1 MREQPGADDHA
12 RYREGLLVGEVS
24 ELALKG
30 VLGVPPASARLQS
43 SPLAIYARKI
53 ILPVVTALIVLVTWE
68 VLVDALK
75 ISPVLLPPPSMI
87 GERLV
92 DLFFPLFLRHSIPT
106 AWESILAFLI
116 SSALGVALAG
126 LLSSATLLREA
137 LYPNVVVFQLIPKIA
152 LAPLFIV
159 WLGIGSESRLAFAVF
174 ISFFP
179 VVIATLAGLDNVD
192 RDLIRL
198 CRALKASE
206 WQTFVEV
213 RLPHAIPY
221 IFSGMKIA
229 TTFAIIGVIVG
240 EFITSQ
246 AGLGYLILFASAQ
259 AETALILAAI
269 LVLCVFGLVFYG
281 LVAVAETLT
290 RRRFGA

>member
-1 MREQPGADDHA
+1 VASDGNAVLTPKTGAAPLSDEPPLSPMRGMGGSH
-12 RYREGLLVGEVS
+12 LLAGYVRMT
-24 ELALKG
+24 L
-30 VLGVPPASARLQS
+30 
-43 SPLAIYARKI
+43 
-53 ILPVVTALIVLVTWE
+53 LPIAAAVIVLIAWE
-68 VLVDALK
+68 IVVRVFN

-87 GERLV
+87 WDRLLE
-92 DLFFPLFLRHSIPT
+92 LFFPLLLRHSIPT
-106 AWESILAFLI
+106 IWESVMAFLI

-126 LLSSATLLREA
+126 LLSSSKLLREA
-137 LYPNVVVFQLIPKIA
+137 LYPNVVLFQLIPKIA

-159 WLGIGSESRLAFAVF
+159 WLGIGAESRIAFSVF

-179 VVIATLAGLDNVD
+179 IVIATLAGLDNVD
-192 RDLIRL
+192 RDLLRL
-198 CRALKASE
+198 CRALKANE

-221 IFSGMKIA
+221 VFSGMKIA
-229 TTFAIIGVIVG
+229 TTFAIIGIIVG

-290 RRRFGA
+290 RRSFGA

>member
-1 MREQPGADDHA
+1 MVDPAQSREDRLAGEASDLA
-12 RYREGLLVGEVS
+12 RT
-24 ELALKG
+24 A
-30 VLGVPPASARLQS
+30 VLGAPPVGSSLGA

-53 ILPVVTALIVLVTWE
+53 ILPVATVLAVLVAWE
-68 VLVDALK
+68 ALVRMLK

-87 GERLV
+87 GQRLL
-92 DLFFPLFLRHSIPT
+92 DLFFPLLLRHTIPT

-137 LYPNVVVFQLIPKIA
+137 LYPNVVLFQLIPKIA

-159 WLGIGSESRLAFAVF
+159 WLGIGSQSRLAFAVF

-192 RDLIRL
+192 RDLLRL

-206 WQTFVEV
+206 WQTFKEV

-269 LVLCVFGLVFYG
+269 LILCVFGLVFYG

-290 RRRFGA
+290 RRQFGA

>member
-1 MREQPGADDHA
+1 MNDQA
-12 RYREGLLVGEVS
+12 RYREDLLVGETS
-24 ELALKG
+24 DLALKG
-30 VLGVPPASARLQS
+30 LLGAPAAGS
-43 SPLAIYARKI
+43 SFRALPLAIYARKI
-53 ILPVVTALIVLVTWE
+53 GLPVATALAVLIGWE
-68 VLVDALK
+68 ILVRALN

-87 GERLV
+87 GQRLV
-92 DLFFPLFLRHSIPT
+92 DLFFPLLLRHTIPT

-116 SSALGVALAG
+116 ASALGIALAG

-159 WLGIGSESRLAFAVF
+159 WLGIGSQSRLAFAVF

-192 RDLIRL
+192 RDLLRL

-269 LVLCVFGLVFYG
+269 LILCVFGLVFYG

-290 RRRFGA
+290 RGRFGA

>member
-1 MREQPGADDHA
+1 MRDDHA
-12 RYREGLLVGEVS
+12 RYREGLLAGEVS

-30 VLGVPPASARLQS
+30 VLGAPPVSASFGS
-43 SPLAIYARKI
+43 SPFAIYARKI
-53 ILPVVTALIVLVTWE
+53 ILPVATALGVLVAWE
-68 VLVDALK
+68 ISVGVLK

-92 DLFFPLFLRHSIPT
+92 DLFFPLLLRHSIPT

-159 WLGIGSESRLAFAVF
+159 WLGIGSQSRLAFAVF

-192 RDLIRL
+192 RDLLRL

-269 LVLCVFGLVFYG
+269 LILCVFGLVFYG
-281 LVAVAETLT
+281 LVAIAETLT
-290 RRRFGA
+290 RRRFGT

>member
-1 MREQPGADDHA
+1 MASDGNA
-12 RYREGLLVGEVS
+12 
-24 ELALKG
+24 ALMAKAG
-30 VLGVPPASARLQS
+30 PA
-43 SPLAIYARKI
+43 PLADEPPLSRARGI
-53 ILPVVTALIVLVTWE
+53 GAPHLLAGYVRLTLLPIAAAVIVLIAWE
-68 VLVDALK
+68 ILVRALD

-87 GERLV
+87 WSRLQE
-92 DLFFPLFLRHSIPT
+92 LFFPLLLRHSIPT
-106 AWESILAFLI
+106 IWESVMAFLI
-116 SSALGVALAG
+116 SSALGVTLAG
-126 LLSSATLLREA
+126 LLSSSKLLREA
-137 LYPNVVVFQLIPKIA
+137 LYPNVVLFQLIPKIA

-159 WLGIGSESRLAFAVF
+159 WLGIGAESRIAFSVF

-192 RDLIRL
+192 RDLLRL

-221 IFSGMKIA
+221 VFSGMKIA
-229 TTFAIIGVIVG
+229 TTFAIIGIIVG

-290 RRRFGA
+290 RRSFGS

>member
-1 MREQPGADDHA
+1 MAQLGMVAVRDEPPLSPVQATMGSHQLAD
-12 RYREGLLVGEVS
+12 YF
-24 ELALKG
+24 
-30 VLGVPPASARLQS
+30 
-43 SPLAIYARKI
+43 RKTL
-53 ILPVVTALIVLVTWE
+53 LPVGAAIMVLIAWE
-68 VLVDALK
+68 TIVRVFGV
-75 ISPVLLPPPSMI
+75 SPVLLPPPSMI
-87 GERLV
+87 WTRLQE
-92 DLFFPLFLRHSIPT
+92 LFIPLLLRHSIPT
-106 AWESILAFLI
+106 IWESVMAFLI
-116 SSALGVALAG
+116 SSALGVTLAG
-126 LLSSATLLREA
+126 VLNSLKLLREA
-137 LYPNVVVFQLIPKIA
+137 LYPNVVLFQLIPKIA

-159 WLGIGSESRLAFAVF
+159 WLGIGPESRIAFSVF

-198 CRALKASE
+198 CRALKANE

-221 IFSGMKIA
+221 VFSGMKIA
-229 TTFAIIGVIVG
+229 TTFAIIGIVVG

-269 LVLCVFGLVFYG
+269 LLLCVFGLVFYG
-281 LVAVAETLT
+281 LVAIAEVLT
-290 RRRFGA
+290 RRSFGA

>member
-1 MREQPGADDHA
+1 MTAAPDAA
-12 RYREGLLVGEVS
+12 SSKPFLPT
-24 ELALKG
+24 G
-30 VLGVPPASARLQS
+30 VLAGYLRQIL
-43 SPLAIYARKI
+43 
-53 ILPVVTALIVLVTWE
+53 LPVAAALVVLIAWE
-68 VLVDALK
+68 VTVRVLE

-87 GERLV
+87 LDRLQE
-92 DLFFPLFLRHSIPT
+92 LFFPLLLKHAVPT
-106 AWESILAFLI
+106 VWESVIAFLI

-126 LLSSATLLREA
+126 LLSSSTLLREA
-137 LYPNVVVFQLIPKIA
+137 LYPNVVLFQLIPKIA

-159 WLGIGSESRLAFAVF
+159 WLGIGSESRLAFSVF

-192 RDLIRL
+192 RDLLRL
-198 CRALKASE
+198 CRALRASE
-206 WQTFVEV
+206 WQTFIEV

-221 IFSGMKIA
+221 VFSGMKIA

-269 LVLCVFGLVFYG
+269 LVLCGFGLVFYG
-281 LVAVAETLT
+281 LVAVAETMT
-290 RRRFGA
+290 RSRFGA